1 LEQTTGRPVGR
12 LENSSSKLC
21 RRVDAERAIDEVIEF
36 DRAVAVARQFTE
48 RVGDTIVIVLA
59 DHETSGFSIIGA
71 LKGGISNL
79 QSLDTDAEKLK
90 PGERPERQKVVGIY
104 ENAKFPKYSINKD
117 GYPETFDVEG
127 KLLFGFGAGSDRFE
141 SWLQKP
147 RPVIDALLP
156 QKLIDELVS
165 KGYAT
170 QPHKR
175 ESDSRGFFVRGQ
187 VYEDKGQTAVHTAA
201 DVPISAYSSTSQ
213 AYRLFY
219 GVQENTDVFFKLMRA
234 ALGGFD

>member
-1 LEQTTGRPVGR
+1 M
-12 LENSSSKLC
+12 
-21 RRVDAERAIDEVIEF
+21 RAKF
-36 DRAVAVARQFTE
+36 
-48 RVGDTIVIVLA
+48 VIV
-59 DHETSGFSIIGA
+59 S
-71 LKGGISNL
+71 
-79 QSLDTDAEKLK
+79 
-90 PGERPERQKVVGIY
+90 RPRDRSVVL
-104 ENAKFPKYSINKD
+104 N
-117 GYPETFDVEG
+117 
-127 KLLFGFGAGSDRFE
+127 KLLSKEPAGSDTVLLLHECDPRAVLPRDAIE

-147 RPVIDALLP
+147 RPVIDPLLP

-170 QPHKR
+170 QPHRR

-213 AYRLFY
+213 VYRLFY